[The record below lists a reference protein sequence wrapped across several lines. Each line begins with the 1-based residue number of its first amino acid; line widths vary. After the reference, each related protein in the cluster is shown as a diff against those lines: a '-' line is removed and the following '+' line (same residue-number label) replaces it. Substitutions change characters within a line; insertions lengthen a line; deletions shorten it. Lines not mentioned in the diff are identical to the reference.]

1 MITVLLPGA
10 YNPNKTKQ
18 NKKKPGTKEIMVG
31 SRKYFFCLFVF
42 ALLIFFQLKIYRYI
56 LEFLLATLRLTLC
69 FIEFIIWLI

>member
-1 MITVLLPGA
+1 MITVLLSVA
-10 YNPNKTKQ
+10 YNPNKTNNQ
-18 NKKKPGTKEIMVG
+18 KKTGTKEIMVG